1 MIMIEFKNVSYT
13 YFNNFYTLFNFS
25 YTFDEGNYCLIG
37 DYDCGN
43 LTLIRLLAKLDYFY
57 KGEILIN
64 GKSLKKV
71 DYKKEFNIAYIPQT
85 PVFFNNKS
93 VKYNLT
99 YPLSARGI
107 KKDVINQIV
116 SNVLQKYN
124 WQDKA
129 KLKIKTLT
137 KTERQIL
144 AIMRADTRPLDLL
157 LVEDIFSTDNSTDN
171 ININNASTSQSN
183 ITSSLDT
190 TSFNVKHTNNIEISS
205 NITNSF
211 DAKNQNLYIKLINN
225 LSAKTKII
233 ISKENVAF
241 ENFKQLNLN
250 VSKIENKPQ
259 N

>member
-129 KLKIKTLT
+129 KLKIKALT

-144 AIMRADTRPLDLL
+144 AIMRDDTRPLDLL
-157 LVEDIFSTDNSTDN
+157 LVEDIFSTDN
-171 ININNASTSQSN
+171 ININNASISQ
-183 ITSSLDT
+183 
-190 TSFNVKHTNNIEISS
+190 S

-233 ISKENVAF
+233 ISKANVAF

>member
-129 KLKIKTLT
+129 KLKIKALT

-183 ITSSLDT
+183 ITSS
-190 TSFNVKHTNNIEISS
+190 S

-233 ISKENVAF
+233 ISKANVAF
-241 ENFKQLNLN
+241 EKFKQLNLN
-250 VSKIENKPQ
+250 ISKIENKPQ